1 MNNFNIFSTLSKD
14 DKELIHS
21 SFIKFLF
28 VFDDRLY
35 DFFKEGN
42 STEIGLLKVEQKNNK
57 VLLEQSKSLGKDR
70 KKYRLDIEVI
80 GSKSIL
86 LIENKFKSFPYKEQ
100 LKAYTAILNQDQPAL
115 FHVRYLL
122 CFDKEFAPKVEG
134 WHVKDYFDLFI
145 FIKANYNYVTGDEK
159 ILINHYI
166 LFLDEYIKDYETFKN
181 NALILLDNERLV
193 LYKKNITN
201 KNFWLKLIYSGIGN
215 YMLNNNL
222 IFDRYQLGSGSTS
235 LALIELFPHNWYNKL
250 RILIQ
255 LQDSTLKLYCHPY
268 GTENNKEDVQLFI
281 SNHQL
286 IGNEIK
292 KAGLFESF
300 NPSYK
305 NTTNLKGNTYYLV
318 HIDLLSFFRIKGK
331 SVCGMKDLNDCILY
345 FYLEIDHLLKVLK
358 LI

>member
-1 MNNFNIFSTLSKD
+1 MSCFNIFQILSKD

-21 SFIKFLF
+21 AFIKFLLEF
-28 VFDDRLY
+28 NNVFY
-35 DFFKEGN
+35 NFFDKEK
-42 STEIGLLKVEQKNNK
+42 TDEIVFLKLEQNNNK
-57 VLLEQSKSLGKDR
+57 VLLEQTKSLGDKR

-134 WHVKDYFDLFI
+134 WHVKDYSDLLT
-145 FIKANYNYVTGDEK
+145 FIKANYNDITGDEK
-159 ILINHYI
+159 VLINHYI
-166 LFLDEYIKDYETFKN
+166 LFLDEYINDYETFKN

-201 KNFWLKLIYSGIGN
+201 KNLWLNLIYSGLGN
-215 YMLNNNL
+215 YILNNNL

-292 KAGLFESF
+292 KAGLFERF

-318 HIDLLSFFRIKGK
+318 HIDLLTFFRIKGK

-345 FYLEIDHLLKVLK
+345 FYLEIDHLLKTLG
-358 LI
+358 LT